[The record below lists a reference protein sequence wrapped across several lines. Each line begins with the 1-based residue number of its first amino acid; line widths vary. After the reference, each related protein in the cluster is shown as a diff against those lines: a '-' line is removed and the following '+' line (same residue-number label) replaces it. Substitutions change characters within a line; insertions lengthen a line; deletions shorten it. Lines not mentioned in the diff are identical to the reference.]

1 MDVSLCHRSAESGGH
16 YSSLS
21 NSLDFLPPPLEPET
35 AKHSTNMKQ
44 GKRAG
49 YSAKQILVGQNDA
62 IAQMLIGQKVRR
74 VYRKAESGESS
85 ATCGI
90 TNPGQ

>member
-1 MDVSLCHRSAESGGH
+1 
-16 YSSLS
+16 
-21 NSLDFLPPPLEPET
+21 
-35 AKHSTNMKQ
+35 MKQ

-49 YSAKQILVGQNDA
+49 YSAKQILVGQNGA
-62 IAQMLIGQKVRR
+62 IAHSQMLIGQKVRR
-74 VYRKAESGESS
+74 EYRKAESGESS